1 MLGCVRCDKLTSV
14 APSKARK
21 IELLE
26 KQIAAAKDGD
36 PDDFSEWRT
45 TTETVLR
52 HTVGEGSTALA
63 EFRENRYSLGAFSIG
78 PGGTPQ
84 SEFDAA
90 RRRGIQRGIGYLRA
104 AIAEVELQDDDAPE
118 TPLEVAES
126 EPGVKTEI
134 FIVHGRNSE
143 RKETVARFVRNL
155 TNIEPIILHEQVSG
169 GSTILEKLEKYA
181 ATAGFAIIL
190 ATGDDVG
197 RAATDADDRP
207 RARQNVVFEM
217 GYFFA
222 LLGRDRVVMLYDDGV
237 ETPSDLDGLVYV
249 EVDARGAWKIDLTR
263 EIEAAGFTVDR
274 TALR

>member
-1 MLGCVRCDKLTSV
+1 MP
-14 APSKARK
+14 PSKSRK
-21 IELLE
+21 VELIE

-45 TTETVLR
+45 TTEAVLR

-63 EFRENRYSLGAFSIG
+63 EFRENRYSLSVYST
-78 PGGTPQ
+78 GTPQ
-84 SEFDAA
+84 SAFDEA
-90 RRRGIQRGIGYLRA
+90 RRRGIKRGIGYLRA
-104 AIAEVELQDDDAPE
+104 AIAEVEMQDEDAPE
-118 TPLEVAES
+118 TPFEVAVS
-126 EPGVKTEI
+126 EPGDKTAI

-155 TNIEPIILHEQVSG
+155 TGIEPIILHEQVSG

-181 ATAGFAIIL
+181 ATAGFAIVL
-190 ATGDDVG
+190 ATGDDLG
-197 RAATDADDRP
+197 RAATDTADRP

-222 LLGRDRVVMLYDDGV
+222 LLGRDRVVMLYDADV

-263 EIEAAGFTVDR
+263 EIEAAGLKVDR